1 MLIVLGLLSL
11 LLAVLMSHLILMVVL
26 CLVDWNGVGLLVLRR
41 LLALMGLLV
50 LGRRCVVLL
59 LRHLVLSWNSIWMI
73 VLRDLVR
80 MWNLVV
86 RLKWKLLVESSP
98 IEFKSHVWIIRVVAT
113 RHVGVW
119 WQPTFSNQSVDF
131 FLSPSLELEVFIVRI
146 LWLLIDLERKEN

>member
-1 MLIVLGLLSL
+1 MLVVLGLLSL
-11 LLAVLMSHLILMVVL
+11 LLAVLMSHLILLVVL

-59 LRHLVLSWNSIWMI
+59 LRHLLLWNSIWMI

-98 IEFKSHVWIIRVVAT
+98 TEFRSHVWIIRVVAP

-119 WQPTFSNQSVDF
+119 WQTTFSNQSVDF
-131 FLSPSLELEVFIVRI
+131 FLSSSLELKIFVVRI
-146 LWLLIDLERKEN
+146 LWLLIDLDRKEN